1 MSERL
6 NTEVLIIGSGISGL
20 LAAIK
25 LSEKYSVTILSKST
39 QSECSTA
46 WAQGGVAA
54 VVNSSDNIQNHCRD
68 TINNGHNICNPK
80 SVEQIVQQG
89 KISIDLLEE
98 LGANFNKKGKVMD
111 KGPLDI
117 R

>member
-1 MSERL
+1 M
-6 NTEVLIIGSGISGL
+6 
-20 LAAIK
+20 
-25 LSEKYSVTILSKST
+25 TILSKST

-80 SVEQIVQQG
+80 SVKQIVQQG

-98 LGANFNKKGKVMD
+98 LGANFNKKAKIMIKHLRVGTRIEELFIIMIILAKRYM
-111 KGPLDI
+111 PLYLLKFTI
-117 R
+117 IKK